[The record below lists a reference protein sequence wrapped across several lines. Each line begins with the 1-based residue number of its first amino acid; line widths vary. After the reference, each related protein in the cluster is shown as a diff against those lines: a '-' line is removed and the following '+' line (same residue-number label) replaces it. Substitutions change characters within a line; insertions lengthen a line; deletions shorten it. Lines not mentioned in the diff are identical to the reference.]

1 MHRSITSTIIKPFQ
15 PRRLIGASL
24 AVALMLALTMVMTT
38 ASASARPAAAA
49 SAPNVARATTT
60 VVDKYI
66 NVGEGDGLV
75 DANVEVMNGDEVDI
89 SVSGSIWA
97 GVWFTGRNGPEGWVG
112 WHAGNE
118 WPLPG
123 ANLYSLLGHT
133 AADGYF
139 YVGRGRRWTYR
150 NESLGSGRTR
160 LEFEI
165 NDRAHGN
172 GDGSF
177 QVHLIVRR

>member
-1 MHRSITSTIIKPFQ
+1 MHRSVTSTIIKPFH

-24 AVALMLALTMVMTT
+24 AVALLLALTMVMMT
-38 ASASARPAAAA
+38 ASASARPAATA
-49 SAPNVARATTT
+49 SAANVARATTT

-112 WHAGNE
+112 GTPTTTGRFRVQTSTACSGIPPRTATSTRPREALDLSEREPRIRPYAAG
-118 WPLPG
+118 
-123 ANLYSLLGHT
+123 
-133 AADGYF
+133 
-139 YVGRGRRWTYR
+139 VR
-150 NESLGSGRTR
+150 N
-160 LEFEI
+160 
-165 NDRAHGN
+165 
-172 GDGSF
+172 
-177 QVHLIVRR
+177 Q